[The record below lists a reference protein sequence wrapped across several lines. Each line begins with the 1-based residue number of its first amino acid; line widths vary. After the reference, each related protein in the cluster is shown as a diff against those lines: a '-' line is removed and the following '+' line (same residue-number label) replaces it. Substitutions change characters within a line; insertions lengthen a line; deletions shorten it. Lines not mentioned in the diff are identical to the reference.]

1 LGLKLLSSPENLHD
15 ALVELIEEH
24 DVSVIPCKNL
34 PGNIDNKKPY
44 LEQWRPFQERRPTI
58 QEFER
63 WFEQFPNCLW
73 GAVTGSPFGVV
84 DVDYYK
90 DPGILD
96 WATDN
101 LEYTP
106 LKART
111 PQGGQHWIY
120 SRIAKEARN
129 GTYGGIDIRNFGG
142 YVICAGPGYEWIWE
156 SDSDFHTFRELP
168 ELSSEQLS
176 RIKNRNNVTP
186 IRANIKNWHEE
197 VRDWVW
203 ACLGDGWEDYE
214 IEIKCSRHT
223 EEGWTDEQTRR
234 DVRKMMQG
242 SRAEKQRR
250 KGAARRQERA
260 KKRSEVIEEQR
271 QGLVAN
277 PFDLGD
283 VLQIPKREF
292 VYGNHLIRKF
302 ISVTTAPGGIGKT
315 ALTLVEAIAMA
326 SGKPLLGVEVG
337 EPQRVWV
344 WNLEDPFEEIWRRIA
359 GICQHY
365 SLTQDDL
372 AGRLFVNSGRD
383 QALVIAVQTKDGV
396 QFTPHAMDL
405 TTEIVRHG
413 IDAVIVDPF
422 VSSHRLPENDNDAMD
437 ALAKMWAQIANDGN
451 CAIDL
456 VHHTRKASGSGVQ
469 TTEDARGASSVMNA
483 ARHGR
488 LLKKMT
494 GDEARNAGIEGDEAW
509 RYSKEGNS
517 KENLT
522 PPSSVATW
530 YKLESET
537 IPNGDNIGVQT
548 PWAWPDPFEG
558 LSTVHL
564 RLVQTAVASGEW
576 RESPKSKD
584 WVGVAVA
591 NALDIDIEDDGERA
605 KIRMLLKTWI
615 KNGML
620 AVVEGLDDNRNP
632 RKFVRVKQWAGDL

>member
-1 LGLKLLSSPENLHD
+1 MGLKLLSSPENLHD

-24 DVSVIPCKNL
+24 DVSVIPCS
-34 PGNIDNKKPY
+34 IESKKPFVPWARW
-44 LEQWRPFQERRPTI
+44 QNKTPTADHI
-58 QEFER
+58 ESWIHEY
-63 WFEQFPNCLW
+63 PGCLW
-73 GAVTGSPFGVV
+73 GAITGRSFGVV
-84 DVDYYK
+84 DVDSYK
-90 DPGILD
+90 DESILV
-96 WATDN
+96 WAREN
-101 LEYTP
+101 LPYTP

-111 PQGGQHWIY
+111 KSGGEHWIY
-120 SRIAKEARN
+120 SHLPDSETISQN
-129 GTYGGIDIRNFGG
+129 DGIDIRNVGG
-142 YVICAGPGYEWIWE
+142 YAICAGPGYEWIWE

-168 ELSSEQLS
+168 ELSSKHISL
-176 RIKNRNNVTP
+176 IKRRHWGDNV
-186 IRANIKNWHEE
+186 ASLHNWHET
-197 VRDWVW
+197 VRNRVW
-203 ACLGDGWEDYE
+203 ALLGEGWTDVE
-214 IEIKCSRHT
+214 ILAKCGEWTQS
-223 EEGWTDEQTRR
+223 GWTDEQTRR
-234 DVRKMMQG
+234 DVQKMLQG
-242 SRAEKQRR
+242 RRAGEKRHE
-250 KGAARRQERA
+250 GADKLLER
-260 KKRSEVIEEQR
+260 VEEPR

-283 VLQIPKREF
+283 VLKIPPREF

-359 GICQHY
+359 GICQRY

-422 VSSHRLPENDNDAMD
+422 VSSHRLAENDNDAMD

-456 VHHTRKASGSGVQ
+456 VHHTRKATGTGPQ

-530 YKLESET
+530 YKLESES

-548 PWAWPDPFEG
+548 PWGWPDPFEG
-558 LSTVHL
+558 LSTSHL

-576 RESPKSKD
+576 RDSPKSKE

-591 NALDIDIEDDGERA
+591 EALDIDIEDAGERA

-620 AVVEGLDDNRNP
+620 AVVEALDDNRNP